1 MGVNDKNKRGVLTA
15 VTSLAAA
22 AVAAPAAN
30 AAIRPKASGE
40 TKVVAVF
47 GTTGW
52 NNGIGHELQVRRI
65 FDSKRNWRLV
75 AVRANRF
82 FTPELIADADLL
94 ILNRDGEP
102 DPIDL
107 FVDDAGRGD
116 SVKPGSP
123 LWTSR
128 NVDAVIDNVERR
140 GMGLIALH
148 NTIMAG
154 DRRLLD
160 FLDVKE
166 LEKHE
171 FEPLWFRYVN
181 KEHPVTNGVGKFMI
195 DLDEQY
201 GVMIKS
207 PETATLLETTAIH
220 EKRQVVSGWA
230 LERGRGRIVGLLPG
244 STVHAY
250 NAPEYRNIVWRAAHW
265 AMKRDIE
272 PYPEAENRYYG

>member
-1 MGVNDKNKRGVLTA
+1 MGFNDKNRHGA
-15 VTSLAAA
+15 FAAASLAAA
-22 AVAAPAAN
+22 VSGQTADAAL
-30 AAIRPKASGE
+30 RPKASGE
-40 TKVVAVF
+40 TKIVAVF

-52 NNGIGHELQVRRI
+52 NNGIGHEIQVRRI

-94 ILNRDGEP
+94 IINRDGGP
-102 DPIDL
+102 DPVDL
-107 FVDDAGRGD
+107 YTERAGVAD
-116 SVKPGSP
+116 SVTAGSS
-123 LWTSR
+123 LWTGG

-171 FEPLWFRYVN
+171 FEPLWVRYVN
-181 KEHPVTNGVGKFMI
+181 REHPVTDGVGKFMI
-195 DLDEQY
+195 ALDEQY
-201 GVMIKS
+201 GVVIKS

-244 STVHAY
+244 STTHAY
-250 NAPEYRNIVWRAAHW
+250 EAPEYRNIVWRAAHW
-265 AMKRDIE
+265 AMKQNID